1 MIHIRDLQKETD
13 VHFKIKIKENICITT
28 VPNNYHYYVY
38 FVPKEFDKISNI
50 EFEIKG
56 EKNIIAVELLI
67 DEQVSS
73 KFNESLELVN
83 CATHSQFAFK
93 IYFKAELETEIRL
106 IIKYDTYEFEKEFKS
121 YLKLMPFQTDNHVY
135 VDNKVEAI

>member
-1 MIHIRDLQKETD
+1 MLHIRDLQKETD
-13 VHFKIKIKENICITT
+13 LQFKVRIKEHICIGT

-50 EFEIKG
+50 EFGIKG
-56 EKNIIAVELLI
+56 KNIIAVELLI
-67 DEQVSS
+67 DDQVSS
-73 KFNESLELVN
+73 KFDETLELVN

-93 IYFKAELETEIRL
+93 IYFKADLETELRL
-106 IIKYDTYEFEKEFKS
+106 FIIYDTYEFTKEFKS
-121 YLKLMPFQTDNHVY
+121 YLKAMPFQTDNHIY